1 MKRRTKPYF
10 DHDGE
15 PLLTAQQA
23 ADRLG
28 VNVET
33 VRRWVRK
40 GSVRYVEIGPNHL
53 RRLRQSDVDGQRKY
67 CGAA

>member
-1 MKRRTKPYF
+1 MRRTKPAF

-15 PLLTAQQA
+15 PLLTATEA
-23 ADRLG
+23 ATRLG

-40 GSVRYVEIGPNHL
+40 GSMKYVEIGPY
-53 RRLRQSDVDGQRKY
+53 RRKRLRQCDVDGQRRY